1 MSLNDVQLLLADVA
15 FIIILA
21 RLLGIAAKLLGQ
33 PPVLGEILA
42 GILLGPTFFH
52 GAITKTLFPAGLISP
67 LTALADI
74 GLVLFMFVVGY
85 EVDLRLIRGRERVAA
100 GVSFGS
106 VILPLGLGTALGVW
120 LAHRNHLH
128 DVSTFALFIGTAM
141 AATAFPVLAR
151 ILTDRGLHR
160 TRIGGVALA
169 SAAIADVLAWT
180 LLAVVVALAGSG
192 SQWKVLLAIP
202 YAAAMFGIVRPLLRR
217 LSRFYLQAGQLT
229 PNILATVLAGLL
241 LSAAATNWMGLHF
254 IFGAFLFGVIMPR
267 ENVLGLREEILERLL
282 QISVLVLLPIYFVV
296 SGLSI
301 NLSTIGSSGLE
312 ELGAILVVAIVG
324 KLAGAYLG
332 AQLTGVRGRNAGV
345 IATLMNTRGLT
356 ELVILG
362 VGLQLHIL
370 TKPLYTLMVVM
381 ALVTT
386 AMSGPL
392 LKVIYPDRIMQRD
405 LAAADRAQLAGGP
418 AYRILVLIDQP
429 ETAGPLV
436 DIGADL
442 TATRPGSE
450 LALVYLV
457 SFRTEKRLE
466 LGAGL
471 GGELLEMTT
480 VMGQLHELAERAAAR
495 GAPATVLS
503 RFSDDVAGELSA
515 YVMAAE
521 PDTIVL
527 DSGHD
532 AYEDQA
538 YAAIRADGRTR
549 LVSASGPLPDAPS
562 AVAVYS
568 GHGGDASAA
577 LNVATQLAA
586 ARHLRL
592 VLAGADGRR
601 SRSGLADLTHRGIQ
615 ASSGPPPEGAL
626 LVVGEDG
633 ASAVATRA
641 HLTVRAG
648 SAEDI
653 EARPEIA
660 TPVSVTESGA
670 LEPGRQPSP

>member
-21 RLLGIAAKLLGQ
+21 RLLGTAAKLLGQ

-42 GILLGPTFFH
+42 GILLGPTLFH
-52 GAITKTLFPAGLISP
+52 GAITKALFPASLIPP

-85 EVDLRLIRGRERVAA
+85 EVDLRLIRGRERVAV
-100 GVSFGS
+100 GVSTGS

-128 DVSTFALFIGTAM
+128 HVSTFALFIGTAM

-160 TRIGGVALA
+160 TRIGGIALA

-180 LLAVVVALAGSG
+180 LLAVVVALAGS
-192 SQWKVLLAIP
+192 SAQWKVLLAIP
-202 YAAAMFGIVRPLLRR
+202 YTAVMFLIVRPLLRR
-217 LSRFYLQAGQLT
+217 LSRFYLQAGRLT

-241 LSAAATNWMGLHF
+241 LSSYATNWMGLHF
-254 IFGAFLFGVIMPR
+254 IFGAFLFGVVMPR
-267 ENVLGLREEILERLL
+267 ENVLGLREEILERLE

-296 SGLSI
+296 SGLNI
-301 NLSTIGSSGLE
+301 NLSTIGHSGLV

-332 AQLTGVRGRNAGV
+332 AQFTGVRGRNAGV

-370 TKPLYTLMVVM
+370 TKPLYALMVVM

-392 LKVIYPDRIMQRD
+392 LKAIYPDRVMRRD
-405 LAAADRAQLAGGP
+405 LAAADRAALGGGP
-418 AYRILVLIDQP
+418 AYRILVLIDHP

-442 TATRPGSE
+442 AATRPGSE
-450 LALVYLV
+450 LALAHLV
-457 SFRTEKRLE
+457 SVRPQSRLE
-466 LGAGL
+466 VGSGL
-471 GGELLEMTT
+471 SGELLQMTV
-480 VMGQLHELAERAAAR
+480 VMGQLHALVERAAAR
-495 GAPATVLS
+495 GARATVLS
-503 RFSDDVAGELSA
+503 RMSDDVAAELSA
-515 YVMAAE
+515 YVAAAE

-532 AYEDQA
+532 PDEDQA
-538 YAAIRADGRTR
+538 HAAIRADGRTR
-549 LVSASGPLPDAPS
+549 LVTASGPVPTAPS

-577 LNVATQLAA
+577 RSVATQLAA
-586 ARHLRL
+586 ARHLPL
-592 VLAGADGRR
+592 VLTGADGRR
-601 SRSGLADLTHRGIQ
+601 SRSGVAELTHRGIE
-615 ASSGPPPEGAL
+615 ARSGPPPKGSL
-626 LVVGEDG
+626 IVTGEDG
-633 ASAVATRA
+633 AAAAAGA

-648 SAEDI
+648 SGEDI

-660 TPVSVTESGA
+660 TPVSV
-670 LEPGRQPSP
+670 LEPGRP

>member
-15 FIIILA
+15 IIIILA
-21 RLLGIAAKLLGQ
+21 RLLGTAAKLLGQ

-52 GAITKTLFPAGLISP
+52 GTITNALFPKSLISP

-85 EVDLRLIRGRERVAA
+85 ELDLRLIRGRERVAA
-100 GVSFGS
+100 GVSAGS
-106 VILPLGLGTALGVW
+106 VLLPLGLGAALGVW

-128 DVSTFALFIGTAM
+128 HVPTFALFIGTAM

-160 TRIGGVALA
+160 TSIGGIALA

-180 LLAVVVALAGSG
+180 LLAVVVALAGS
-192 SQWKVLLAIP
+192 SAQWKVLLAIP
-202 YAAAMFGIVRPLLRR
+202 YAAFMFLVVRPLLRR
-217 LSRFYLQAGQLT
+217 LSRFYLQAGRLT

-241 LSAAATNWMGLHF
+241 LSGYATNWMGLHF
-254 IFGAFLFGVIMPR
+254 IFGAFLFGVVMPR
-267 ENVLGLREEILERLL
+267 ENVMGLREEILERLE

-301 NLSTIGSSGLE
+301 NLSTIGHSGLV

-324 KLAGAYLG
+324 KLVGSYLG
-332 AQLTGVRGRNAGV
+332 AVSTGVRGRNAGV

-370 TKPLYTLMVVM
+370 NNELYALMVVM

-392 LKVIYPDRIMQRD
+392 LKVIYPDRVMRRD

-418 AYRILVLIDQP
+418 AYRILVLIDRL

-442 TATRPGSE
+442 AATRPGS
-450 LALVYLV
+450 ALVLAHLV
-457 SFRTEKRLE
+457 PIQAENRLE
-466 LGAGL
+466 VGSGL
-471 GGELLEMTT
+471 SGELLQMTV
-480 VMGQLHELAERAAAR
+480 VMGQLHALVERATAR

-503 RFSDDVAGELSA
+503 RFSEDVPGELSA
-515 YVMAAE
+515 YVAAAE
-521 PDTIVL
+521 PDTIVF
-527 DSGHD
+527 DAGHD
-532 AYEDQA
+532 PFEAQA
-538 YAAIRADGRTR
+538 YAAIRADSRTR
-549 LVSASGPLPDAPS
+549 LIVASGPWPTAPS
-562 AVAVYS
+562 AVAAYT

-577 LNVATQLAA
+577 LSVATQLAA
-586 ARHLRL
+586 ARHLPL
-592 VLAGADGRR
+592 VLSGGAGRR
-601 SRSGLADLTHRGIQ
+601 NRSGAAELARRGIQ
-615 ASSGPPPEGAL
+615 VSSGPPPEGSL
-626 LVVGEDG
+626 IVVGEDG
-633 ASAVATRA
+633 APDAVA

-648 SAEDI
+648 SSEDI
-653 EARPEIA
+653 EDRPEIA
-660 TPVSVTESGA
+660 TPVSAME
-670 LEPGRQPSP
+670 LGRQP

>member
-21 RLLGIAAKLLGQ
+21 RLLGTAAKLLGQ

-52 GAITKTLFPAGLISP
+52 GAITKALFPTGLIPP

-85 EVDLRLIRGRERVAA
+85 EVDLRLIRGRERVAV
-100 GVSFGS
+100 GVSTGS
-106 VILPLGLGTALGVW
+106 VLLPLGLGTALGVW

-128 DVSTFALFIGTAM
+128 NVSSFALFIGTAM

-160 TRIGGVALA
+160 TRIGGIALA
-169 SAAIADVLAWT
+169 SAAIADVLAWI
-180 LLAVVVALAGSG
+180 LLAVVVAIAGS
-192 SQWKVLLAIP
+192 SAQWKVLLAFP

-217 LSRFYLQAGQLT
+217 LSRFYLQAGRLT

-324 KLAGAYLG
+324 KFVGAYLG

-370 TKPLYTLMVVM
+370 TPPLYTLMVVM

-392 LKVIYPDRIMQRD
+392 LKAIYPDRVMQRD

-418 AYRILVLIDQP
+418 AYRILVLIDQL
-429 ETAGPLV
+429 ETVGPLV

-442 TATRPGSE
+442 AATRPGSE

-457 SFRTEKRLE
+457 SFRTDKRLE

-471 GGELLEMTT
+471 GGELLQMTT

-495 GAPATVLS
+495 GAPATVFS

-515 YVMAAE
+515 YVMAAD

-527 DSGHD
+527 DTGHA
-532 AYEDQA
+532 AYEDHA
-538 YAAIRADGRTR
+538 YAAIRAEGRTR
-549 LVSASGPLPDAPS
+549 LVTASGPVPDAPS
-562 AVAVYS
+562 ALAVYS
-568 GHGGDASAA
+568 GHGADAAAA

-586 ARHLRL
+586 ARHLPL

-601 SRSGLADLTHRGIQ
+601 GRSDVADLAHRGIQ
-615 ASSGPPPEGAL
+615 ASSGPPPDGAL
-626 LVVGEDG
+626 LITGEDG
-633 ASAVATRA
+633 AEAVTAGA

-648 SAEDI
+648 SSEDL

-660 TPVSVTESGA
+660 TPVSA
-670 LEPGRQPSP
+670 LEPGRQP

>member
-1 MSLNDVQLLLADVA
+1 VQL
-15 FIIILA
+15 
-21 RLLGIAAKLLGQ
+21 
-33 PPVLGEILA
+33 
-42 GILLGPTFFH
+42 
-52 GAITKTLFPAGLISP
+52 
-67 LTALADI
+67 
-74 GLVLFMFVVGY
+74 
-85 EVDLRLIRGRERVAA
+85 
-100 GVSFGS
+100 
-106 VILPLGLGTALGVW
+106 
-120 LAHRNHLH
+120 
-128 DVSTFALFIGTAM
+128 
-141 AATAFPVLAR
+141 
-151 ILTDRGLHR
+151 
-160 TRIGGVALA
+160 
-169 SAAIADVLAWT
+169 
-180 LLAVVVALAGSG
+180 
-192 SQWKVLLAIP
+192 
-202 YAAAMFGIVRPLLRR
+202 
-217 LSRFYLQAGQLT
+217 
-229 PNILATVLAGLL
+229 
-241 LSAAATNWMGLHF
+241 
-254 IFGAFLFGVIMPR
+254 
-267 ENVLGLREEILERLL
+267 
-282 QISVLVLLPIYFVV
+282 SVLVLLPIYFVV

-312 ELGAILVVAIVG
+312 ELAAILVVAIVG
-324 KLAGAYLG
+324 KLVGAYLG

-392 LKVIYPDRIMQRD
+392 LKAIYPDRVMQRD
-405 LAAADRAQLAGGP
+405 LAAADRAELAGGP
-418 AYRILVLIDQP
+418 AYRILVLIDRP
-429 ETAGPLV
+429 DTAGPLV

-442 TATRPGSE
+442 AATRPGSE

-457 SFRTEKRLE
+457 SIRAEKRLE

-471 GGELLEMTT
+471 GGELLQMTT

-527 DSGHD
+527 DSGHA

-549 LVSASGPLPDAPS
+549 LITASGPVPDAPS

-586 ARHLRL
+586 ARHLPL

-601 SRSGLADLTHRGIQ
+601 GRSGVAGLTHRGIQ
-615 ASSGPPPEGAL
+615 ASSGPPPDGAL
-626 LVVGEDG
+626 VVTGEDG
-633 ASAVATRA
+633 AEAVTAGA

-648 SAEDI
+648 SSEDL

-660 TPVSVTESGA
+660 TPVSA
-670 LEPGRQPSP
+670 LEPGRQP

>member
-1 MSLNDVQLLLADVA
+1 MSLDDVQLLLADVA
-15 FIIILA
+15 FIIIAA
-21 RLLGIAAKLLGQ
+21 RLLGTVAKLLGQ

-52 GAITKTLFPAGLISP
+52 GTITKALFPTSLISP

-85 EVDLRLIRGRERVAA
+85 EVDLRLIRGRERVAV
-100 GVSFGS
+100 GVSAGS

-128 DVSTFALFIGTAM
+128 HVSTFALFIGTAM

-160 TRIGGVALA
+160 TRIGGIALA

-180 LLAVVVALAGSG
+180 LLAVVVALAGS
-192 SQWKVLLAIP
+192 SAQWKVLLAIP

-217 LSRFYLQAGQLT
+217 LSRFYLQAGRLT

-241 LSAAATNWMGLHF
+241 LSCYATSWMGLHF

-267 ENVLGLREEILERLL
+267 ENVLGLREEILERLE

-324 KLAGAYLG
+324 KLVGAYLG

-370 TKPLYTLMVVM
+370 TKPLYALMVVM

-392 LKVIYPDRIMQRD
+392 LKAIYPDRVMQRD
-405 LAAADRAQLAGGP
+405 LAAADRADLAGGP
-418 AYRILVLIDQP
+418 AYRILVLIDRL
-429 ETAGPLV
+429 EGAGPLV
-436 DIGADL
+436 DIGTDL
-442 TATRPGSE
+442 AATRPGSE
-450 LALVYLV
+450 LALAHLV
-457 SFRTEKRLE
+457 SLRADKRLE
-466 LGAGL
+466 VGSGL
-471 GGELLEMTT
+471 GGELLQMTL
-480 VMGQLHELAERAAAR
+480 VMGQLHALAERAAAR
-495 GAPATVLS
+495 GARATVLS

-515 YVMAAE
+515 YVAAAE

-532 AYEDQA
+532 PTEDEA
-538 YAAIRADGRTR
+538 YASIRADGRIR
-549 LVSASGPLPDAPS
+549 LVIVSGPVPDAPT
-562 AVAVYS
+562 AVAVSS
-568 GHGGDASAA
+568 GHGADAAA
-577 LNVATQLAA
+577 ARSVATQLAA
-586 ARHLRL
+586 ARHLPL
-592 VLAGADGRR
+592 VLARADGRR
-601 SRSGLADLTHRGIQ
+601 SRSDVAELTHRGIQ
-615 ASSGPPPEGAL
+615 ASSGPPPDGAL
-626 LVVGEDG
+626 LVTGEDG
-633 ASAVATRA
+633 AEAVTAAA

-648 SAEDI
+648 SSEDL

-660 TPVSVTESGA
+660 TPVST
-670 LEPGRQPSP
+670 LEPGRQP

>member
-21 RLLGIAAKLLGQ
+21 RLLGTAAKLLGQ

-42 GILLGPTFFH
+42 GVLLGPTFFH
-52 GAITKTLFPAGLISP
+52 GTITKALFPTSLIPP

-85 EVDLRLIRGRERVAA
+85 EVDLRLIRGRERVAV
-100 GVSFGS
+100 GVSTFS

-128 DVSTFALFIGTAM
+128 HVSTFALFIGTAM

-160 TRIGGVALA
+160 TRIGGIALA

-180 LLAVVVALAGSG
+180 LLAVVVALAGS
-192 SQWKVLLAIP
+192 SAQWKVLLAIP

-217 LSRFYLQAGQLT
+217 LSRFYLQAGRLT

-241 LSAAATNWMGLHF
+241 LSCYATNWMGLHF

-267 ENVLGLREEILERLL
+267 ENVLGLREEILERLE
-282 QISVLVLLPIYFVV
+282 QVSVLVLLPIYFVV

-324 KLAGAYLG
+324 KLVGAYLG

-370 TKPLYTLMVVM
+370 TKPLYALMVVM

-392 LKVIYPDRIMQRD
+392 LKAIYPDRVMQRD
-405 LAAADRAQLAGGP
+405 LAAADRAELAGGP
-418 AYRILVLIDQP
+418 AYRILVLIDRLD
-429 ETAGPLV
+429 TAGTLV

-442 TATRPGSE
+442 AATRSGSE
-450 LALVYLV
+450 LALAHLV
-457 SFRTEKRLE
+457 SLRADQRLE
-466 LGAGL
+466 VGSGL
-471 GGELLEMTT
+471 GGELLQMTL
-480 VMGQLHELAERAAAR
+480 VMGQLHALAERAAAR

-515 YVMAAE
+515 YVTAAE

-527 DSGHD
+527 NSGHD
-532 AYEDQA
+532 PYEDEA
-538 YAAIRADGRTR
+538 YGSIRADGRVR
-549 LVSASGPLPDAPS
+549 LVIVSGPVPDAPT
-562 AVAVYS
+562 AVAVSS
-568 GHGGDASAA
+568 GHGADADAA
-577 LNVATQLAA
+577 RSVATQLAA
-586 ARHLRL
+586 ARHLPL
-592 VLAGADGRR
+592 VLARADGRR
-601 SRSGLADLTHRGIQ
+601 SRSGVAELTHRGIQ
-615 ASSGPPPEGAL
+615 ASSGPPPDGAL
-626 LVVGEDG
+626 LVTGEEG
-633 ASAVATRA
+633 AEAAAAGA

-648 SAEDI
+648 SSEDL

-660 TPVSVTESGA
+660 TPVPVIESGA
-670 LEPGRQPSP
+670 LEPGRQP

>member
-15 FIIILA
+15 IIIILA
-21 RLLGIAAKLLGQ
+21 RLLGIAAKRLGQ
-33 PPVLGEILA
+33 PPVLGEILV

-52 GAITKTLFPAGLISP
+52 GRVTHALFPPSLIPP

-100 GVSFGS
+100 GVSTGS
-106 VILPLGLGTALGVW
+106 VVLPLVLGSALGVW
-120 LAHRNHLH
+120 LAHRNHIPH
-128 DVSTFALFIGTAM
+128 VSTFALFIGTAM

-160 TRIGGVALA
+160 TRIGGIALA
-169 SAAIADVLAWT
+169 SAAIADVLAWV
-180 LLAVVVALAGSG
+180 LLAVVVALAGS
-192 SQWKVLLAIP
+192 SAQWKVLLAIP
-202 YAAAMFGIVRPLLRR
+202 YVAVMFAVVRPLLRR
-217 LSRFYLQAGQLT
+217 LSQFYLQAGRLT

-241 LSAAATNWMGLHF
+241 LSAYATNWMGLHF
-254 IFGAFLFGVIMPR
+254 IFGAFLFGVVMPR
-267 ENVLGLREEILERLL
+267 ENVLSLREEILERLE

-296 SGLSI
+296 SGLNI
-301 NLSTIGSSGLE
+301 NLSTIGPSGLV
-312 ELGAILVVAIVG
+312 ELAAILVVAIVG

-332 AQLTGVRGRNAGV
+332 AQFTGVRGRNAGV
-345 IATLMNTRGLT
+345 LATLMNTRGLT

-392 LKVIYPDRIMQRD
+392 LKAIYPDKIMQRD
-405 LAAADRAQLAGGP
+405 LAAADRAELGGGP
-418 AYRILVLIDQP
+418 AYRILVLIDHP

-442 TATRPGSE
+442 AATRPGSE
-450 LALVYLV
+450 LALAHLV
-457 SFRTEKRLE
+457 SVRPQNRLE
-466 LGAGL
+466 VGSGL
-471 GGELLEMTT
+471 SGELLQMTMI
-480 VMGQLHELAERAAAR
+480 MGQLHALVERAATR
-495 GAPATVLS
+495 GARATVLS
-503 RFSDDVAGELSA
+503 RMSDDVDAELSA
-515 YVMAAE
+515 YVSAAE

-527 DSGHD
+527 DARHEPL
-532 AYEDQA
+532 EDEA

-549 LVSASGPLPDAPS
+549 LVTASTLVPDAPS

-586 ARHLRL
+586 ARHLPL
-592 VLAGADGRR
+592 VLAGTDGRR
-601 SRSGLADLTHRGIQ
+601 SRSGLAELTHRGIR
-615 ASSGPPPEGAL
+615 ARSGPPPEGAL
-626 LVVGEDG
+626 IVAGEGG
-633 ASAVATRA
+633 ATAAATGV

-648 SAEDI
+648 SSEDI

-660 TPVSVTESGA
+660 TPVPVVKSGA
-670 LEPGRQPSP
+670 LEPGRQS

>member
-21 RLLGIAAKLLGQ
+21 RLLGTAAKFVGQ
-33 PPVLGEILA
+33 PPVVGEILA

-52 GAITKTLFPAGLISP
+52 AAITKALFPTSLTSP

-85 EVDLRLIRGRERVAA
+85 EVDLRLIRGRERVAV
-100 GVSFGS
+100 GVSVGS

-120 LAHRNHLH
+120 LAHRNHLPH
-128 DVSTFALFIGTAM
+128 VSTFALFIGTAM

-160 TRIGGVALA
+160 TRIGGIALA

-180 LLAVVVALAGSG
+180 LLAVVVGLAGS
-192 SQWKVLLAIP
+192 SAQWKVLLAIP

-217 LSRFYLQAGQLT
+217 LSRFYRQAGRLT
-229 PNILATVLAGLL
+229 PNVLATVLAGLL
-241 LSAAATNWMGLHF
+241 LSCYATNWMGLHF

-267 ENVLGLREEILERLL
+267 ENVLGLREEILERLEQL
-282 QISVLVLLPIYFVV
+282 SVLVLLPIYFVV

-324 KLAGAYLG
+324 KLVGAYLG

-370 TKPLYTLMVVM
+370 TKPLYALMVVM

-392 LKVIYPDRIMQRD
+392 LKAIYPDRVMQRD
-405 LAAADRAQLAGGP
+405 LAAADRAQLVGAA
-418 AYRILVLIDQP
+418 AYRILVLIDRP
-429 ETAGPLV
+429 EAAGPLV
-436 DIGADL
+436 DLGADL
-442 TATRPGSE
+442 AATRSGSE
-450 LALVYLV
+450 LVLAHLV
-457 SFRTEKRLE
+457 SLRAPKRLE
-466 LGAGL
+466 VGSGL
-471 GGELLEMTT
+471 GGELLQMTLI
-480 VMGQLHELAERAAAR
+480 MGQLHALAERASAR

-515 YVMAAE
+515 YVTAAD

-527 DSGHD
+527 DSSHD
-532 AYEDQA
+532 PYEDQA
-538 YAAIRADGRTR
+538 YAAIRTDGRTR
-549 LVSASGPLPDAPS
+549 LVTASGPIPDAPT
-562 AVAVYS
+562 AVAVCA
-568 GHGGDASAA
+568 GHGADAAAA

-586 ARHLRL
+586 ARHLPL
-592 VLAGADGRR
+592 VLTGADGRR
-601 SRSGLADLTHRGIQ
+601 TRSGLAELTHRGIR
-615 ASSGPPPEGAL
+615 ASSGPPPDGAL
-626 LVVGEDG
+626 LVTGEDG
-633 ASAVATRA
+633 AAPVTAVA

-660 TPVSVTESGA
+660 NPAPVVEPGA
-670 LEPGRQPSP
+670 LEPGRQL

>member
-21 RLLGIAAKLLGQ
+21 RLLGTAAKLLGQ

-52 GAITKTLFPAGLISP
+52 GAITKALFPSSLIPP

-85 EVDLRLIRGRERVAA
+85 EVDLRLIRGRERVAL
-100 GVSFGS
+100 GVSLGS

-128 DVSTFALFIGTAM
+128 HVSTFALFIGTAM

-160 TRIGGVALA
+160 TRIGGIALA
-169 SAAIADVLAWT
+169 SAAIADVLAWA
-180 LLAVVVALAGSG
+180 LLAVVVALAGS
-192 SQWKVLLAIP
+192 SAQWKVLLAIP

-217 LSRFYLQAGQLT
+217 LSRSYLQAGRLT
-229 PNILATVLAGLL
+229 PNVLATVLAGLL
-241 LSAAATNWMGLHF
+241 LSCYATNWMGLHF

-267 ENVLGLREEILERLL
+267 ENVLGMREEILEHLVQL
-282 QISVLVLLPIYFVV
+282 SVLVLLPIYFVV

-312 ELGAILVVAIVG
+312 ELAAILVVAILG
-324 KLAGAYLG
+324 KLVGAYFG

-392 LKVIYPDRIMQRD
+392 LKTIYPDRVMQRD
-405 LAAADRAQLAGGP
+405 LAAADRAELAGGP

-429 ETAGPLV
+429 ETAVPLV

-442 TATRPGSE
+442 AATRPGSE
-450 LALVYLV
+450 LALAYLV
-457 SFRTEKRLE
+457 SIRAEKRLE

-471 GGELLEMTT
+471 GGELLQMTT

-538 YAAIRADGRTR
+538 YAAIRAEGRTR
-549 LVSASGPLPDAPS
+549 LITVSGPVPDAPS

-568 GHGGDASAA
+568 GHGGDAAAA

-586 ARHLRL
+586 ARHLPL

-601 SRSGLADLTHRGIQ
+601 GRSGVADLTHRGIR
-615 ASSGPPPEGAL
+615 ASSGPPPDGAL
-626 LVVGEDG
+626 LVTGEDG
-633 ASAVATRA
+633 AGAITAGA

-648 SAEDI
+648 SSEDL

-660 TPVSVTESGA
+660 TPVSA
-670 LEPGRQPSP
+670 LEPGRQP

>member
-1 MSLNDVQLLLADVA
+1 MSLSDVQLLLADVA

-21 RLLGIAAKLLGQ
+21 RLLGNLAKRLGQ

-52 GAITKTLFPAGLISP
+52 GTITKTLFPPSLIPP

-100 GVSFGS
+100 GVSTGS
-106 VILPLGLGTALGVW
+106 VALPLVLGAALGVW
-120 LAHRNHLH
+120 LAHRNHIH
-128 DVSTFALFIGTAM
+128 HVSTFALFIGTAR

-160 TRIGGVALA
+160 TRIGGLALA

-192 SQWKVLLAIP
+192 AQWKVALAIP
-202 YAAAMFGIVRPLLRR
+202 YAAAMFLIVRPLLRR
-217 LSRFYLQAGQLT
+217 LSGLYLQAGRLT

-241 LSAAATNWMGLHF
+241 LSSWATNWMGLHF
-254 IFGAFLFGVIMPR
+254 IFGAFLFGIVMPR
-267 ENVLGLREEILERLL
+267 ENVLGLREEILERLE
-282 QISVLVLLPIYFVV
+282 QVSVLVLLPIYFVV
-296 SGLSI
+296 AGLSI
-301 NLSTIGSSGLE
+301 NLSTVGSSGLV
-312 ELGAILVVAIVG
+312 ELAAILVVAIAG
-324 KLAGAYLG
+324 KLAGSYLG
-332 AQLTGVRGRNAGV
+332 AQFTGVRGRNAGV

-370 TKPLYTLMVVM
+370 TKPLYTLMVIM

-392 LKVIYPDRIMQRD
+392 LKAIYPDRIMQRD

-418 AYRILVLIDQP
+418 AYRIVVLIDRP
-429 ETAGPLV
+429 ETAEPLV

-442 TATRPGSE
+442 TVTRPGSE
-450 LALVYLV
+450 LALAYLV
-457 SFRTEKRLE
+457 SLGTGKRLE
-466 LGAGL
+466 VGAGL
-471 GGELLEMTT
+471 GGELLQMTL
-480 VMGQLHELAERAAAR
+480 VMGQLHALTERAAAR
-495 GAPATVLS
+495 GAPATVFS
-503 RFSDDVAGELSA
+503 RFSDDVVGELSA
-515 YVMAAE
+515 YVTAAE

-527 DSGHD
+527 DADHES
-532 AYEDQA
+532 YEDAA
-538 YAAIRADGRTR
+538 YAAIRSDGRTR
-549 LVSASGPLPDAPS
+549 LVTASGPVPGMPS

-586 ARHLRL
+586 ARHLPL
-592 VLAGADGRR
+592 VLTGADGRR
-601 SRSGLADLTHRGIQ
+601 SRSEVAELIHRGIQ
-615 ASSGPPPEGAL
+615 ARSGPPPEGAL
-626 LVVGEDG
+626 VVVGQDG
-633 ASAVATRA
+633 AATVASGA

-648 SAEDI
+648 SSEDI

-660 TPVSVTESGA
+660 TPVSA
-670 LEPGRQPSP
+670 LEPGRQP

>member
-1 MSLNDVQLLLADVA
+1 M
-15 FIIILA
+15 
-21 RLLGIAAKLLGQ
+21 
-33 PPVLGEILA
+33 
-42 GILLGPTFFH
+42 
-52 GAITKTLFPAGLISP
+52 
-67 LTALADI
+67 
-74 GLVLFMFVVGY
+74 
-85 EVDLRLIRGRERVAA
+85 
-100 GVSFGS
+100 
-106 VILPLGLGTALGVW
+106 
-120 LAHRNHLH
+120 
-128 DVSTFALFIGTAM
+128 
-141 AATAFPVLAR
+141 
-151 ILTDRGLHR
+151 
-160 TRIGGVALA
+160 
-169 SAAIADVLAWT
+169 
-180 LLAVVVALAGSG
+180 VVALAGS
-192 SQWKVLLAIP
+192 SAQWKVLLAIP

-217 LSRFYLQAGQLT
+217 LSRFYLQAGRLT

-241 LSAAATNWMGLHF
+241 LSCYATNWMGLHF

-267 ENVLGLREEILERLL
+267 ENVLGLREEILERLE
-282 QISVLVLLPIYFVV
+282 QVSVLVLLPIYFVV

-324 KLAGAYLG
+324 KLVGAYLG

-392 LKVIYPDRIMQRD
+392 LKAIYPDRVMQRD

-418 AYRILVLIDQP
+418 AYRILVLIDRP

-442 TATRPGSE
+442 AATRPGSE
-450 LALVYLV
+450 LALAYLV
-457 SFRTEKRLE
+457 SLRADKRLE
-466 LGAGL
+466 VGAGL
-471 GGELLEMTT
+471 GGELLQMTL
-480 VMGQLHELAERAAAR
+480 VMGQLHALAERAAAR

-515 YVMAAE
+515 YVVAAE

-527 DSGHD
+527 DSGH
-532 AYEDQA
+532 AANEDQA

-549 LVSASGPLPDAPS
+549 LVTASGPVPDAPT
-562 AVAVYS
+562 AVAVSS
-568 GHGGDASAA
+568 GHGADAAA
-577 LNVATQLAA
+577 ARSVATQLAA
-586 ARHLRL
+586 ARHLPL

-601 SRSGLADLTHRGIQ
+601 SRSDVAELTHRGIQ

-626 LVVGEDG
+626 LVAGEDG
-633 ASAVATRA
+633 AAAVAAGA

-648 SAEDI
+648 SSEDL

-660 TPVSVTESGA
+660 TPVSV
-670 LEPGRQPSP
+670 

>member
-1 MSLNDVQLLLADVA
+1 MSLNDVQLLLADVS
-15 FIIILA
+15 FPLFPA
-21 RLLGIAAKLLGQ
+21 RLLGMAAKVLGQ

-52 GAITKTLFPAGLISP
+52 GTITKALFPTSLIPP

-85 EVDLRLIRGRERVAA
+85 EVDLRLIRGRERVAV
-100 GVSFGS
+100 GVSVGS

-128 DVSTFALFIGTAM
+128 NVSSFALFIGTAM

-160 TRIGGVALA
+160 TRIGGIALA
-169 SAAIADVLAWT
+169 RAAIA
-180 LLAVVVALAGSG
+180 AVVVALAGG
-192 SQWKVLLAIP
+192 SAQWKVLLAIP

-217 LSRFYLQAGQLT
+217 LSRFYLQAGRLT
-229 PNILATVLAGLL
+229 PNVLATVLAGLL
-241 LSAAATNWMGLHF
+241 LSCYATNWMGLHF

-267 ENVLGLREEILERLL
+267 ENVLGLREEILGRLEE
-282 QISVLVLLPIYFVV
+282 ISVLVLLPIYFVV
-296 SGLSI
+296 AGLSI

-312 ELGAILVVAIVG
+312 ELGAILAVAIVG
-324 KLAGAYLG
+324 KLVGAYVG

-356 ELVILG
+356 ERVILG
-362 VGLQLHIL
+362 GGLHLHIP
-370 TKPLYTLMVVM
+370 TKPLYALMVVM

-392 LKVIYPDRIMQRD
+392 LKAIYPDRVMQRD

-418 AYRILVLIDQP
+418 AYRILVLIDRP
-429 ETAGPLV
+429 EDAGPLV

-442 TATRPGSE
+442 AATRPGSE
-450 LALVYLV
+450 LALAHLV
-457 SFRTEKRLE
+457 SLRADQRLE
-466 LGAGL
+466 VGAGL
-471 GGELLEMTT
+471 GGELLQMTL
-480 VMGQLHELAERAAAR
+480 VMGQLHALVERAAAR
-495 GAPATVLS
+495 GATATVLS
-503 RFSDDVAGELSA
+503 RFSDDVADELSA
-515 YVMAAE
+515 YVAAAE

-527 DSGHD
+527 DSGHEPRED
-532 AYEDQA
+532 EAYR
-538 YAAIRADGRTR
+538 AIRADSRIR
-549 LVSASGPLPDAPS
+549 LVLVSGSVPDAPT
-562 AVAVYS
+562 AVAVFS
-568 GHGGDASAA
+568 GHGADAAA
-577 LNVATQLAA
+577 ARSVATQLAA
-586 ARHLRL
+586 ARHLPL

-601 SRSGLADLTHRGIQ
+601 SRSDVTELTHLGIQ
-615 ASSGPPPEGAL
+615 ASSGPPPDGAL
-626 LVVGEDG
+626 LVTGEEG
-633 ASAVATRA
+633 AEAVVAGA

-648 SAEDI
+648 SSENL

-660 TPVSVTESGA
+660 TPVPVVGSGA
-670 LEPGRQPSP
+670 LEPGRQP

>member
-1 MSLNDVQLLLADVA
+1 MSLSAVQLLLADVA
-15 FIIILA
+15 IVIILA
-21 RLLGIAAKLLGQ
+21 RLLGIAAKRLGQ
-33 PPVLGEILA
+33 PAVLGEILA

-52 GAITKTLFPAGLISP
+52 GHLTKTLFPTGLIAP

-74 GLVLFMFVVGY
+74 GLVFFMFVVGY
-85 EVDLRLIRGRERVAA
+85 EVDLRLIRGREQTAFS
-100 GVSFGS
+100 VSLGS
-106 VILPLGLGTALGVW
+106 VILPLGLGTARGVW
-120 LAHRNHLH
+120 LAHRGHLQH
-128 DVSTFALFIGTAM
+128 VSTFALFIGTAM

-160 TRIGGVALA
+160 TRIGGIALA

-180 LLAVVVALAGSG
+180 MLAVVVGLTGSAA
-192 SQWKVLLAIP
+192 QWKVLLAIP
-202 YAAAMFGIVRPLLRR
+202 YAIVMFAVVRPLLRR
-217 LSRFYLQAGQLT
+217 LSRFYLQAGRLT

-241 LSAAATNWMGLHF
+241 LSCYATNWMGLHF

-267 ENVLGLREEILERLL
+267 ENVLGLREEILERLE
-282 QISVLVLLPIYFVV
+282 QVSVLVLLPIYFVV

-324 KLAGAYLG
+324 KLVGAYLG
-332 AQLTGVRGRNAGV
+332 AQFTGVRGRNAGV

-370 TKPLYTLMVVM
+370 TKPLYALMVVM

-392 LKVIYPDRIMQRD
+392 LKAIYPDRVMQRD
-405 LAAADRAQLAGGP
+405 LAAADRAELAGGP
-418 AYRILVLIDQP
+418 AYRILVLIDRL

-442 TATRPGSE
+442 AATRPGSE
-450 LALVYLV
+450 LALAHLV
-457 SFRTEKRLE
+457 SLRTDKRLE
-466 LGAGL
+466 VGGGL
-471 GGELLEMTT
+471 GGELLQMTL
-480 VMGQLHELAERAAAR
+480 VMGQLHALAERASAR

-515 YVMAAE
+515 YVVAAE

-527 DSGHD
+527 GSRHD

-538 YAAIRADGRTR
+538 YTAIRADGRIR
-549 LVSASGPLPDAPS
+549 LVMVSGSVPDAPT
-562 AVAVYS
+562 AVA
-568 GHGGDASAA
+568 
-577 LNVATQLAA
+577 
-586 ARHLRL
+586 
-592 VLAGADGRR
+592 
-601 SRSGLADLTHRGIQ
+601 
-615 ASSGPPPEGAL
+615 
-626 LVVGEDG
+626 
-633 ASAVATRA
+633 
-641 HLTVRAG
+641 
-648 SAEDI
+648 
-653 EARPEIA
+653 
-660 TPVSVTESGA
+660 
-670 LEPGRQPSP
+670 

>member
-21 RLLGIAAKLLGQ
+21 RLLGNLAKRLGQ

-52 GAITKTLFPAGLISP
+52 GTITKTLFPPGLIPP
-67 LTALADI
+67 LTALADL

-100 GVSFGS
+100 GVSTGS
-106 VILPLGLGTALGVW
+106 VVLPLVLGAALGVW
-120 LAHRNHLH
+120 LAHRNHLPH
-128 DVSTFALFIGTAM
+128 VSTFALFIGTAM

-160 TRIGGVALA
+160 TRIGGLALA
-169 SAAIADVLAWT
+169 SAAIADVLAWV
-180 LLAVVVALAGSG
+180 LLAVVVALAGS
-192 SQWKVLLAIP
+192 SAQWKVLLAIP
-202 YAAAMFGIVRPLLRR
+202 YAALMFAVVRPLLRR

-241 LSAAATNWMGLHF
+241 LSAWATNWMGLHF
-254 IFGAFLFGVIMPR
+254 IFGAFLFGIVMPR
-267 ENVLGLREEILERLL
+267 ENVLGMREEILDRLL
-282 QISVLVLLPIYFVV
+282 QVSVLVLLPIYFVV
-296 SGLSI
+296 AGLSI
-301 NLSTIGSSGLE
+301 NLSTIGSSGLV
-312 ELGAILVVAIVG
+312 ELVAILVVAIVG
-324 KLAGAYLG
+324 KLVGAYLG
-332 AQLTGVRGRNAGV
+332 AQFTGVHGRNAGV

-392 LKVIYPDRIMQRD
+392 LKAIYPDRVMQHD
-405 LAAADRAQLAGGP
+405 LAAADRAELAGGP

-442 TATRPGSE
+442 AATRPGSE

-457 SFRTEKRLE
+457 SMRADKRLE
-466 LGAGL
+466 VGAGL
-471 GGELLEMTT
+471 GGELLQMTL
-480 VMGQLHELAERAAAR
+480 VMGQLHAFTERAAAR
-495 GAPATVLS
+495 GATATVFS
-503 RFSDDVAGELSA
+503 RFSDDVAGELGA
-515 YVMAAE
+515 YVEAAE

-527 DSGHD
+527 DANHD
-532 AYEDQA
+532 PYEEDA
-538 YAAIRADGRTR
+538 YAAIRSEDRTR
-549 LVSASGPLPDAPS
+549 LVTASGPVPDAPT

-586 ARHLRL
+586 ARHLPL
-592 VLAGADGRR
+592 VLTGADGRR
-601 SRSGLADLTHRGIQ
+601 SRSGLAELTHRGIQ
-615 ASSGPPPEGAL
+615 ARTGPPPDGAL
-626 LVVGEDG
+626 LVAGEDG
-633 ASAVATRA
+633 AEVIAGGA

-648 SAEDI
+648 SSEDL

-660 TPVSVTESGA
+660 TPASA
-670 LEPGRQPSP
+670 LEPGRQP